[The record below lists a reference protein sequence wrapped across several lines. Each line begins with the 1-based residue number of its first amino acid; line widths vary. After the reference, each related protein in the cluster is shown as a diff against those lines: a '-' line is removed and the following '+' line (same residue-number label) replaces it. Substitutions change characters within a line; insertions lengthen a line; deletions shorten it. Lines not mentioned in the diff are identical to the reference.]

1 MTRLNVANLSEFATQ
16 IDALHESGISDVA
29 LSETSGSH
37 VRNSRETSLVES
49 PLRDELAGFCSEV
62 FGEKESEKLRSGGR
76 LFATW
81 NGATVTAIVTRDGGP
96 YHVGLHL
103 SVSFL

>member
-1 MTRLNVANLSEFATQ
+1 MMRLNVANLSEFAAQ
-16 IDALHESGISDVA
+16 IDALRESGISDVA
-29 LSETSGSH
+29 FSETSGSH
-37 VRNSRETSLVES
+37 VRNSRETKLIES
-49 PLRDELAGFCSEV
+49 PTRDELAGFCAAV
-62 FGEKESEKLRSGGR
+62 FGETESEKLRSGGR

-81 NGATVTAIVTRDGGP
+81 NGARVTAIVTRDDGP